1 MDKIQVFLQGCI
13 FIMLI
18 SAYYIIS
25 SQYVK
30 SRLGIILVRVIPL
43 YAITIFFALSKVMS
57 VITYIIVII
66 MAVLLNGIN
75 DKRNERRIK
84 GFYSKHRIN

>member
-1 MDKIQVFLQGCI
+1 MDKVQFFLQGFI

-43 YAITIFFALSKVMS
+43 YAITFFFLFSKVMS
-57 VITYIIVII
+57 AITYIIVII

-84 GFYSKHRIN
+84 GFHS

>member
-1 MDKIQVFLQGCI
+1 MDKVQFFLQGGI
-13 FIMLI
+13 FLMLI

-43 YAITIFFALSKVMS
+43 YAITFFFLFSKLMS
-57 VITYIIVII
+57 IITYIIVII
-66 MAVLLNGIN
+66 MAILLNGIN

-84 GFYSKHRIN
+84 GLHS